1 MPRTKTP
8 PENRPLNT
16 LRKAIDRVYMQF
28 PHPISPRGHALAD
41 ALAFVGMAVI
51 TRQWARHS
59 PHAAAVMAVNLA
71 TETATALST
80 NYPPPALLPVI
91 RFDDHIRIGIAY
103 APLSLG
109 MALLVPGIPRR
120 QRIMLSLFPLIP
132 FLLNAMSRPDRVDSR
147 TGNL

>member
-1 MPRTKTP
+1 MPRTQTP
-8 PENRPLNT
+8 LENNALNT
-16 LRKAIDRVYMQF
+16 LRAAVDRVYAQF
-28 PHPISPRGHALAD
+28 PHPISPRGHAVAD

-51 TRQWARHS
+51 TRQWARRS
-59 PHAAAVMAVNLA
+59 PHAAAVMGVNLA

-80 NYPPPALLPVI
+80 DYPPPALLPVI

-120 QRIMLSLFPLIP
+120 QRIMLILFPLVP
-132 FLLNAMSRPDRVDSR
+132 FLLNAMSRPDSR
-147 TGNL
+147 